1 MTNYIFLGVPSGPYM
16 SLILVSASLPVY
28 YFGCFAPLF

>member
-1 MTNYIFLGVPSGPYM
+1 MTNYIFFLVPSGSCM
-16 SLILVSASLPVY
+16 SLILVSTSLPVY